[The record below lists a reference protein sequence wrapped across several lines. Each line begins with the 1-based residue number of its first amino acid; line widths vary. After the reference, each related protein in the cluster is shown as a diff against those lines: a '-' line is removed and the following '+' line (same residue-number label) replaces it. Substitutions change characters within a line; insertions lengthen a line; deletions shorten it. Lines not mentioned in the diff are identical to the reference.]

1 MAGKN
6 PGNLLTPAVTSSLGG
21 TSITASNVTIRA
33 ASCFNAI
40 RLRGKFKAA
49 FERRATA
56 ALHADSSSLEEEREK
71 TKLDLPRC
79 TRIWHVGSGACGYS
93 RYILEGEQKQGVT
106 VLLCLVLAKVASH
119 FVNTENQSKLFNDAH
134 LQRTLSDKDKS
145 AFQHCRDGALHTNTN
160 QYQKME
166 H

>member
-1 MAGKN
+1 MNLWIMAGKN

-40 RLRGKFKAA
+40 RLPGKFKAA

-56 ALHADSSSLEEEREK
+56 ALHADSGSPEEEKRKDRARCASMRPYLTRRQLGLWVLSIHFRRWTETRCYGLILFGFSQGCRTFCKHRKSIK
-71 TKLDLPRC
+71 TLRRC
-79 TRIWHVGSGACGYS
+79 TSP
-93 RYILEGEQKQGVT
+93 K
-106 VLLCLVLAKVASH
+106 
-119 FVNTENQSKLFNDAH
+119 DAV
-134 LQRTLSDKDKS
+134 RKKDKP
-145 AFQHCRDGALHTNTN
+145 FRCRRDGALK
-160 QYQKME
+160 KME